1 MAMTH
6 RMGATTA
13 SRLFWIVR
21 GGGNFRNLIQRKW
34 DQIFTEK
41 FNMTV
46 PNKVEV
52 KSMIVYLEI
61 FYEGPLIYITGE
73 QPFQDSSIRRFAIGL
88 FLSVISGYVKSS
100 R

>member
-1 MAMTH
+1 
-6 RMGATTA
+6 
-13 SRLFWIVR
+13 
-21 GGGNFRNLIQRKW
+21 
-34 DQIFTEK
+34 
-41 FNMTV
+41 MTV

-100 R
+100 RWEINDPKMQIVELIGIQIM